1 MTRRTFFGFLSGLMA
16 TTAAPVAVA
25 VAKPVSVPVKA
36 TPPVSPSH
44 LHNQVFS

>member
-25 VAKPVSVPVKA
+25 VAKPLAAPAPTPKA
-36 TPPVSPSH
+36 SA
-44 LHNQVFS
+44 LHDQVFS